1 MKPSIAELRQQCRI
15 DSDDVSEDQTLAI
28 YLSAA
33 KSHAEKLVNRS
44 LYDTSIPDN
53 DPDGIIISD
62 DIKLALM
69 LLVSHWYENRE
80 PVNIG
85 NITSTLPFGVQAL
98 LGAYRKHPGT

>member
-33 KSHAEKLVNRS
+33 KFHAEKLVNRS

-98 LGAYRKHPGT
+98 LGPYRKHPGT

>member
-33 KSHAEKLVNRS
+33 KSHAEKIVNRA
-44 LYDTSIPDN
+44 LYDTSIPDS

-69 LLVSHWYENRE
+69 LLVSHWNLTPATYQ
-80 PVNIG
+80 PLQ
-85 NITSTLPFGVQAL
+85 TSPEQYGLSVLSHACWRQC
-98 LGAYRKHPGT
+98 